1 MLSFPPSTPSSLPSV
16 LEFVLEFVLS
26 LNDASAPFPG
36 GVRPLD
42 EDPALSFLA
51 TIDAGVGSNPGGE
64 FDAPENDAFLLTS
77 GIELNDGSAASS
89 DARPLDRRLAPSSPF
104 CVTSEFLFAFPRVA
118 RPLDADDFPCA
129 RASARVSH
137 RDARS
142 RRYRRKRSS
151 RGNVIVRARVV
162 ARASSRARA
171 VVARRRAATRSSAR
185 ARVDRDALYSSRRRA
200 RA

>member
-1 MLSFPPSTPSSLPSV
+1 MCEL
-16 LEFVLEFVLS
+16 VLS
-26 LNDASAPFPG
+26 LNDASARFPG

-89 DARPLDRRLAPSSPF
+89 R
-104 CVTSEFLFAFPRVA
+104 
-118 RPLDADDFPCA
+118 
-129 RASARVSH
+129 RASARPPSRRVVPLLRHVRVPSS
-137 RDARS
+137 RSRASRARS
-142 RRYRRKRSS
+142 TPTIFPARARALASVTATRARVEYRRKRSS

-162 ARASSRARA
+162 ARASSRARDPA
-171 VVARRRAATRSSAR
+171 VRASPARCDAVERARV
-185 ARVDRDALYSSRRRA
+185 RVDRDALLFVASLSAGMTRRVLA
-200 RA
+200 ISWK